1 VTARRRWTR
10 WALLAL
16 VAYGASWAAFS
27 ALHDDPDPVRLALVV
42 GLLVCAGALMV
53 DSATVVAAA
62 WPVHPAPTTGLGRAD
77 PRTATYIRL
86 IEGHLTSREPDAAL
100 RDRLR
105 KLTDQVLR
113 VRTDLELADPRADE
127 VLGPD
132 LVAVLRGPPR
142 RLRAEEINR
151 CLRRIEE
158 L

>member
-1 VTARRRWTR
+1 MTARRRWTWR
-10 WALLAL
+10 LLLAVL
-16 VAYGASWAAFS
+16 AYGASWAGLS
-27 ALHDDPDPVRLALVV
+27 ALDDDPDPLRLALVV

-53 DSATVVAAA
+53 DSATVVAAS

-77 PRTATYIRL
+77 PRTAAYIRL
-86 IEGHLTSREPDAAL
+86 IEGHLTAAEPDRAL

-105 KLTDQVLR
+105 TLTDQVLR

-127 VLGPD
+127 VLGPQLED
-132 LVAVLRGPPR
+132 VLKGPVR
-142 RLRAEEINR
+142 RLRVEEINR